1 MRLRRMP
8 ETFQSTPSVWRETV
22 LQVVGQST
30 GHHFNPLPPYG
41 GRHQS
46 AQYHLH
52 YKLFQSTPSVWRET
66 HCCWED
72 SLKILHFN
80 PLPPYGGRLPGAGPF
95 QTPNNAFQSTPSV
108 WRETLSGFHSFQCFT
123 ISIHSLRMEGD
134 NCSHRVTLQNV
145 HFNPLPP
152 YGGRPER
159 RCLAMKRFKF
169 QSTPSVW
176 RETFCS
182 SAFRDTLSFQSTPSV
197 WRETDTIIPIYL
209 DGSISIHSLRMEGD

>member
-1 MRLRRMP
+1 MCHAAVRVNSISIHSLRIEGDAVQNAVVGFPHSFQSTPSVWRETGYFSMSFDGFYISIHSLRMEGDISIKNMTANYPYFNPLPPYGGRHPRMRLRRMP

-80 PLPPYGGRLPGAGPF
+80 PLPPYGGRLC
-95 QTPNNAFQSTPSV
+95 SV
-108 WRETLSGFHSFQCFT
+108 
-123 ISIHSLRMEGD
+123 
-134 NCSHRVTLQNV
+134 
-145 HFNPLPP
+145 
-152 YGGRPER
+152 
-159 RCLAMKRFKF
+159 
-169 QSTPSVW
+169 
-176 RETFCS
+176 
-182 SAFRDTLSFQSTPSV
+182 
-197 WRETDTIIPIYL
+197 
-209 DGSISIHSLRMEGD
+209 

>member
-1 MRLRRMP
+1 MSFDGFYISIHSLRMEGDISIKNMTANYPYFNPLPPYGGRHPRMRLRRMP

-66 HCCWED
+66 IYIIHH
-72 SLKILHFN
+72 L
-80 PLPPYGGRLPGAGPF
+80 R
-95 QTPNNAFQSTPSV
+95 TVVFQSTPSV
-108 WRETLSGFHSFQCFT
+108 WRETRSRLSA
-123 ISIHSLRMEGD
+123 ISQPI
-134 NCSHRVTLQNV
+134 
-145 HFNPLPP
+145 
-152 YGGRPER
+152 
-159 RCLAMKRFKF
+159 F

-176 RETFCS
+176 RETVQKC
-182 SAFRDTLSFQSTPSV
+182 LSCFQ
-197 WRETDTIIPIYL
+197 
-209 DGSISIHSLRMEGD
+209 

>member
-1 MRLRRMP
+1 MRFDGFYISIHSLRMEGDISIKNMTANYPYFNPLPPYGGRHPRMRLRRMP

-108 WRETLSGFHSFQCFT
+108 WRETLF
-123 ISIHSLRMEGD
+123 
-134 NCSHRVTLQNV
+134 
-145 HFNPLPP
+145 
-152 YGGRPER
+152 
-159 RCLAMKRFKF
+159 CLK
-169 QSTPSVW
+169 
-176 RETFCS
+176 C
-182 SAFRDTLSFQSTPSV
+182 
-197 WRETDTIIPIYL
+197 II
-209 DGSISIHSLRMEGD
+209 

>member
-1 MRLRRMP
+1 MSFDGFYISIHSLRMEGDISIKNMTANYP
-8 ETFQSTPSVWRETV
+8 Y
-22 LQVVGQST
+22 
-30 GHHFNPLPPYG
+30 FNPLPPYG
-41 GRHQS
+41 GRHPRMR
-46 AQYHLH
+46 LRRM
-52 YKLFQSTPSVWRET
+52 PET
-66 HCCWED
+66 
-72 SLKILHFN
+72 
-80 PLPPYGGRLPGAGPF
+80 
-95 QTPNNAFQSTPSV
+95 FQSTPSV

-197 WRETDTIIPIYL
+197 WRETDTIIPSYL
-209 DGSISIHSLRMEGD
+209 DGSISIHSLRMEGDRKFC

>member
-1 MRLRRMP
+1 MSFDGFYISIHSLRMEGDISIKNMTANYPYFNPLPPYGGRHPRMRLRRMP

-66 HCCWED
+66 SRRRTFPD
-72 SLKILHFN
+72 SQQ
-80 PLPPYGGRLPGAGPF
+80 R
-95 QTPNNAFQSTPSV
+95 
-108 WRETLSGFHSFQCFT
+108 

-134 NCSHRVTLQNV
+134 IIICLHSVQWKY
-145 HFNPLPP
+145 FNPLPP
-152 YGGRPER
+152 YGGRR
-159 RCLAMKRFKF
+159 RIF
-169 QSTPSVW
+169 
-176 RETFCS
+176 
-182 SAFRDTLSFQSTPSV
+182 
-197 WRETDTIIPIYL
+197 
-209 DGSISIHSLRMEGD
+209 G